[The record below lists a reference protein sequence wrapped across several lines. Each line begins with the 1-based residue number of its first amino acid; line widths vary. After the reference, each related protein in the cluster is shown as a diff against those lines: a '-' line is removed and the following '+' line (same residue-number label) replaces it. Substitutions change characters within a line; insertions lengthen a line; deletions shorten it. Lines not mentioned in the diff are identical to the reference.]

1 VVNCVLDILFAILL
15 KNNQQ
20 FLQIIGRLD
29 MEPLQK
35 EASSLRPGADVL
47 NGIAFDSANNK
58 ILVTGKRWPFV
69 YEIKLQ

>member
-1 VVNCVLDILFAILL
+1 
-15 KNNQQ
+15 
-20 FLQIIGRLD
+20 